1 MKITRKQLRQMI
13 QEDLGGWQPTSQPV
27 RREVNPGSKM
37 SAAVE
42 KRDKAVQDNL
52 TNWTRSEFQKTYDWF
67 ESDVIPAI
75 ESNTWPIVA
84 DKNYYFDLS
93 ARFGFDPHDLKNLPN
108 PWLADSTNWW
118 YIKKGTKIRSPSD
131 PFKISRMMWDGDTPY
146 PAHQAVADTDGFT
159 LLNTY
164 EDLERW
170 GSALGVLM
178 QSDPGEAIK
187 AADGNDEEPD
197 IQFGRAKKKT
207 ESVEITPEQ
216 LRQIINEEINLLEAD
231 ANSDGKLSADELRD
245 LADDL
250 EGDSG
255 PNFPPLSHPLISQYA
270 DGMRGPVVSDKKVG
284 DAWGDPWFKEYV
296 SYTYSARPNN
306 IQAKQSI
313 TLYRLLNGKYF
324 ARIYGS
330 YNNRV
335 SHKDP
340 GEFDDP
346 IKAIQAALDSSV
358 VKGTTPAKDLIK
370 KVGEKIGGD
379 PTGGAWYD

>member
-13 QEDLGGWQPTSQPV
+13 HEA
-27 RREVNPGSKM
+27 NPGSKV

-84 DKNYYFDLS
+84 DKNYYFDVGPDDMRGPGNVKYLPK
-93 ARFGFDPHDLKNLPN
+93 GFDL
-108 PWLADSTNWW
+108 WLADITNWW

-131 PFKISRMMWDGDTPY
+131 PFKVSRMMWDGDTPY
-146 PAHQAVADTDGFT
+146 PSMGTGATTGGFT

-164 EDLERW
+164 EDLEQW

-313 TLYRLLNGKYF
+313 TLYRLLNDKYF